1 MEYSI
6 DMDDIY
12 KNIEEYNSNKKP
24 KILIVFDDTITDM
37 LINKKRNLI
46 ITELF
51 IRGKKLIFSLAF
63 VTQSYCVVPRNII
76 LNSNDYF
83 VMKTQKKKDFN
94 KLHLIIHQILTFKTL

>member
-1 MEYSI
+1 MNDSKAFMEYSI

-12 KNIEEYNSNKKP
+12 KNIEEYNSNKKR

-63 VTQSYCVVPRNII
+63 VIQSYCVVPRNII

-83 VMKTQKKKDFN
+83 VMKTQKKKTSTN
-94 KLHLIIHQILTFKTL
+94 CI